1 MALQRGSLKHI
12 PFSRPVLS
20 FHIAM
25 AFVFNSFDFGRRRAW
40 SSAVMAMAFVFNS
53 FNFFN
58 SFNS

>member
-12 PFSRPVLS
+12 LFSHPVLS
-20 FHIAM
+20 FHI
-25 AFVFNSFDFGRRRAW
+25 
-40 SSAVMAMAFVFNS
+40 AMAFVFNS